1 MSKRQ
6 LIVVDLETTGLNTAT
21 CHPLEV
27 AAVNT
32 ATGKEIR
39 FVPFISRSALGNA
52 DFQALQVNR
61 YFERGS
67 WEDMLVDEGAN
78 RVAYEELE
86 EMLTG
91 NTLGGSNPRFDAAVL
106 ARFMGEVWHHRLAD
120 LAAYAAPA
128 MGLGPEEL
136 PGDWR
141 RCASTS
147 ASRITMSILRI
158 GMPCPRWLVSRLL
171 RRTTETAI
179 PRRCRR
185 DSQYCALAYRTQDS
199 RRFCRCACRG
209 RHRHRSRHRS
219 PC

>member
-136 PGDWR
+136 PGLAKVCEHFGITNHDEHSAYWDALSTVA
-141 RCASTS
+141 CFKAASAYYGDRNSKAVS
-147 ASRITMSILRI
+147 A
-158 GMPCPRWLVSRLL
+158 
-171 RRTTETAI
+171 
-179 PRRCRR
+179 
-185 DSQYCALAYRTQDS
+185 
-199 RRFCRCACRG
+199 
-209 RHRHRSRHRS
+209 
-219 PC
+219 

>member
-78 RVAYEELE
+78 RVAYEEPE

-136 PGDWR
+136 PGLAKVCEHFGITNYAEHSAYGDAKATAA
-141 RCASTS
+141 CFQVAAASYDLGRS
-147 ASRITMSILRI
+147 AV
-158 GMPCPRWLVSRLL
+158 PV
-171 RRTTETAI
+171 
-179 PRRCRR
+179 
-185 DSQYCALAYRTQDS
+185 DQVVTQ
-199 RRFCRCACRG
+199 
-209 RHRHRSRHRS
+209 
-219 PC
+219 